1 MRALTLPK
9 EPWPRTLSS
18 SNWDG
23 SAFSQPSFT
32 WWVIGISLYVPSSY
46 TDNKRRLR
54 CTTCCS
60 RARSAVLTQCEKDS
74 PSSMGSS
81 MTWCPLI
88 CRHTRFHQKVSER
101 ASAATNLH
109 HPSFLTE
116 QDCDTGRCPPT
127 HTALK
132 LISQTKLVTCK
143 KKKKKGFTFQLV
155 SYGGPTV
162 WNPYSK
168 YIQLSSFHPPHIKPL
183 IIIIL
188 S

>member
-1 MRALTLPK
+1 MYRRERQSRPLTLPK

-46 TDNKRRLR
+46 TNSKHAWRHTTRLPVPL
-54 CTTCCS
+54 
-60 RARSAVLTQCEKDS
+60 AAPQVAILTQCEKDS

-88 CRHTRFHQKVSER
+88 CRQTRFQQDSER
-101 ASAATNLH
+101 ANAATILH
-109 HPSFLTE
+109 HPSFLAE
-116 QDCDTGRCPPT
+116 QDSNTDWCTPT

-132 LISQTKLVTCK
+132 LISQTKLVTCRK
-143 KKKKKGFTFQLV
+143 TTFT
-155 SYGGPTV
+155 G
-162 WNPYSK
+162 
-168 YIQLSSFHPPHIKPL
+168 
-183 IIIIL
+183 
-188 S
+188 